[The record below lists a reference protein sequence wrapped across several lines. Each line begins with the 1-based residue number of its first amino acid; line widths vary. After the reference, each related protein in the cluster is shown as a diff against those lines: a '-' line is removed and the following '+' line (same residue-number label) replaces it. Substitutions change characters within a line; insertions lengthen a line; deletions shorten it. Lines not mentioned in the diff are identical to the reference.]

1 MAKPS
6 KAPWTHDADRDATF
20 KKKKKNGIQV
30 AEIPSAILGT
40 KHQESTPVTSAELCV
55 PGQKWK

>member
-6 KAPWTHDADRDATF
+6 KAPWTHDADRDATL
-20 KKKKKNGIQV
+20 KKQKNGIQV

-40 KHQESTPVTSAELCV
+40 KHQESTPVTSAELRV
-55 PGQKWK
+55 PGQEWK